1 MLFFFFFYHKCGPA
15 NSDIMNYP
23 KDKIIFYCCKAKCT
37 WDASIRNSPCDKK
50 SNSRTAN
57 S

>member
-1 MLFFFFFYHKCGPA
+1 MLFFYHKCGPA

-37 WDASIRNSPCDKK
+37 WDTSIRNSPCDKK